1 VPSKS
6 SFQITSLTSFF
17 SWKQSFWII
26 SITFLTLLM
35 TPTLPIFNPWT
46 VRAFKKLISNH
57 QPDLIFLM
65 ETKLL
70 DNQYHFLN
78 SFNDTYSAHI
88 VNCSVSGGGK
98 AGGLATIW
106 NHCRINMDIKNS
118 DLNYIDMFISSPLY
132 PLVWRATGIYGYPQ
146 SHNKFLTCELIN
158 DLSCTNICS
167 NWLLFGDFNL
177 VLTNEEKIGGNTLEP
192 NITTSFR
199 NTLSHCDLQDL
210 GYNDSIYTWTNK
222 HKGNQLI
229 KSRLDRFLATSDWIS
244 TFPNHANTHLVR
256 YKSDHCPILLD
267 FCFFN
272 YNMSNSPTIYTKKF
286 DQIWT
291 TDEHHMH
298 IVKETWDKNQ
308 GSIDSRLQHTLN
320 ALHSWGS
327 KTFGIIPRR
336 IKTTQ
341 QDLHNLQQQQENHD
355 IARQIKEKEKE
366 LDDLLEKEE
375 MWWSQ
380 RAKTLWLIHGDKN
393 TNFFHQKASQC
404 RRKNKI
410 EAIKDAMNVTQT
422 EKENIEEI
430 FLNHFKLLFTTQK
443 PNNILETTQVVQNR
457 LNQDNHDFLKK
468 EFTADE
474 VYH

>member
-1 VPSKS
+1 ME
-6 SFQITSLTSFF
+6 T
-17 SWKQSFWII
+17 
-26 SITFLTLLM
+26 
-35 TPTLPIFNPWT
+35 N
-46 VRAFKKLISNH
+46 
-57 QPDLIFLM
+57 LM
-65 ETKLL
+65 E
-70 DNQYHFLN
+70 NQYHFLN
-78 SFNDTYSAHI
+78 SFKDTYSAHI
-88 VNCSVSGGGK
+88 VNCSVSGGGR

-106 NHCRINMDIKNS
+106 NHCSLNMDIKS
-118 DLNYIDMFISSPLY
+118 FDFNYIDMFISSPNN
-132 PLVWRATGIYGYPQ
+132 PLVLRAIGLYGYPQ
-146 SHNKFLTCELIN
+146 APNKFLTWELIN

-380 RAKTLWLIHGDKN
+380 RAKSLWLIHGDKN

-410 EAIKDAMNVTQT
+410 EAIKDAMNVTQI